1 MKQNIHTLRGR
12 LWLLLLAMLTI
23 VSQETQAQDPKTLTL
38 NDASSNS
45 TAISDAFKA
54 GGTYNATLS
63 GRTIYR
69 DGDWNTLCLPF
80 NMNSDKIAKSP
91 LAGAI
96 IKELNT
102 GESSLDGEGKL
113 TLKFTDAAAITAGK
127 PYIVKWV
134 AIKNDDDWDAFVK
147 KVAGGTTYE
156 GKTVILA
163 ANINIASA
171 DMVVGNTSNPFKG
184 TFDGCGHTINCSI
197 SDDTKE
203 GVAPFFYI
211 NGATIKNVKVTGS
224 VSSTQNHCAGLVG
237 FANGTCAIKNCWV
250 ETDVTVTGSGTYCG
264 GVVGKV
270 TSTSIT
276 TISNSLY
283 SGSITCTGTPTV
295 GIISGW
301 SEEGGTANI
310 NNCLAD
316 GTYPSSGSVDLVQGK
331 GTNSNTGSIK
341 KNTESASALVASL
354 GSEWKVSDDKAVPNM
369 AAIGDVTN
377 PKFSGVT
384 LSSAATNDVSFDIDG
399 GKGKFWFKGTYD
411 PKAIT
416 TSDNILLLSSGNRLG
431 YVKSDRTLNAF
442 RAYFEISGTAA
453 VRSYALDF
461 GDDDGQTTGI
471 INVQCSVVNGQSTS
485 ATYDLQGRRV
495 IGDSSADNVR
505 LKKGLYI
512 RNGRK
517 VIIK

>member
-1 MKQNIHTLRGR
+1 MKQNVHTLRGR

-23 VSQETQAQDPKTLTL
+23 VSQEAQAQAQALPL

-45 TAISDAFKA
+45 TAISDAVKA
-54 GGTYNATLS
+54 GGTYDATLN

-69 DGDWNTLCLPF
+69 DGGWNTLCLPF
-80 NMNSDKIAKSP
+80 NMNSDKIASSP

-156 GKTVILA
+156 GKIVKLA
-163 ANINIASA
+163 ADINIASA
-171 DMVVGNTSNPFKG
+171 DMVGNTSTPFKG

-197 SDDTKE
+197 SDDTKK

-211 NGATIKNVKVTGS
+211 TDATIKNVKVTGS
-224 VSSTQNHCAGLVG
+224 VSSTQDHCAGLVG
-237 FANGTCAIKNCWV
+237 FANGTCAIQNCWV
-250 ETDVTVTGSGTYCG
+250 ETDVTVTGSDRYCG

-270 TSTSIT
+270 TSSSIT

-283 SGSITCTGTPTV
+283 SGSITCTGTGKPTV

-310 NNCLAD
+310 NHCLAD
-316 GTYPSSGSVDLVQGK
+316 GTYPSPGSVDLVQGK
-331 GTNSNTGSIK
+331 GTNSNNGSIK
-341 KNTESASALVASL
+341 KNEESASDLVASL

-369 AAIGDVTN
+369 DDIGDVTN
-377 PKFSGVT
+377 PEFSGVT
-384 LSSAATNDVSFDIDG
+384 LSSTTNDVSFDIDG

>member
-23 VSQETQAQDPKTLTL
+23 VSQEAQAQALTL

-45 TAISDAFKA
+45 KAISDAA

-80 NMNSDKIAKSP
+80 DMNSDKIASSP

-102 GESSLDGEGKL
+102 GGSSLDGEGKL
-113 TLKFTDAAAITAGK
+113 TLKFTDAADITAGK

-147 KVAGGTTYE
+147 KVASGTTYE
-156 GKTVILA
+156 GKIVILA
-163 ANINIASA
+163 GDINIASA
-171 DMVVGNTSNPFKG
+171 DMVGNTSNPFKG

-197 SDDTKE
+197 SDNTKE

-211 NGATIKNVKVTGS
+211 TDATIKNVKVAGS

-250 ETDVTVTGSGTYCG
+250 ATDVTGSGTYCG
-264 GVVGKV
+264 GVLGHAK
-270 TSTSIT
+270 TSTT
-276 TISNSLY
+276 TISNCLY
-283 SGSITCTGTPTV
+283 SGEITGNGSTAV
-295 GIISGW
+295 GVISGW
-301 SEEGGTANI
+301 SDDGGNTTI

-316 GTYPSSGSVDLVQGK
+316 GTYTSTGTVELILGNGTK
-331 GTNSNTGSIK
+331 TTNSCIK
-341 KNTESASALVASL
+341 RSGETAEALVSTL
-354 GSEWKVSDDKAVPNM
+354 GSENWTVSGVKAVPKM
-369 AAIGDVTN
+369 VAIGNVTN
-377 PKFSGVT
+377 PEFSGVT
-384 LSSAATNDVSFDIDG
+384 LSSTTNDVSFDIEG

-411 PKAIT
+411 PKTIT
-416 TSDNILLLSSGNRLG
+416 SSDNILLLSSGNRLG